1 MTVPTRLLARLGVDE
16 ALIGDLV
23 EAQRAGRSRVWL
35 WRQVAGAI
43 GSALAHD
50 ALARPLRTIVS
61 VVLALLL
68 RDLALRVWAPYEA
81 SIDMGVGRALIDL
94 VSLSRQGQLIA
105 VGGMNALVLAPAW
118 FGIGFVVAR
127 LSKGAVPIFLAAA
140 LTLTLTGV
148 TRQLEQ
154 AIASDRAQWLL
165 PVMLPIFAASIGT
178 FGLAVLGGARV
189 GLVKRRDVV

>member
-1 MTVPTRLLARLGVDE
+1 MTVPTRLLTRLGVDE
-16 ALIGDLV
+16 ALIGDLF

-43 GSALAHD
+43 WSVLAHD

-68 RDLALRVWAPYEA
+68 RDLALRVWGPYEA
-81 SIDMGVGRALIDL
+81 SIDMGIGRALIDL

-105 VGGMNALVLAPAW
+105 VGWTNALVLAPAW

-127 LSKGAVPIFLAAA
+127 VSKGAVPIFLAAA

-178 FGLAVLGGARV
+178 FGLAVLFGAAC
-189 GLVKRRDVV
+189 GLGKRRDVV

>member
-1 MTVPTRLLARLGVDE
+1 
-16 ALIGDLV
+16 
-23 EAQRAGRSRVWL
+23 
-35 WRQVAGAI
+35 
-43 GSALAHD
+43 
-50 ALARPLRTIVS
+50 
-61 VVLALLL
+61 
-68 RDLALRVWAPYEA
+68 
-81 SIDMGVGRALIDL
+81 MGIGRALIDL

-105 VGGMNALVLAPAW
+105 VGWMNALILAPAW

-178 FGLAVLGGARV
+178 FGLAVLGGAAC
-189 GLVKRRDVV
+189 GLGKRRDVV